1 MAMKEN
7 TTKSMTDK
15 TMRNMIKIDDDD
27 KHESDEQH
35 EDAQQHDVYNHDH
48 SDHFLN
54 LQSTVMNSGLD
65 YVSALVECGSFS
77 SWKSTSPNTGRLQTQ
92 DTVKP
97 SLTKHRCSWLV
108 GVRTTTTVTVT
119 EVFSPSPRPETSGMC
134 KAVNMSSHLH
144 RVVIWCGKVM
154 IQHSTYT
161 RNY

>member
-7 TTKSMTDK
+7 TTKSMADI

-48 SDHFLN
+48 SDHFHN
-54 LQSTVMNSGLD
+54 LQSTIMNSGLD

-108 GVRTTTTVTVT
+108 GVRTTTTVTVLRRSSPPLQDLKLAECARPLMDHHIST
-119 EVFSPSPRPETSGMC
+119 ELSYGAARS
-134 KAVNMSSHLH
+134 
-144 RVVIWCGKVM
+144 
-154 IQHSTYT
+154 
-161 RNY
+161 

>member
-108 GVRTTTTVTVT
+108 GVRTTTTVAVLRRCSHPLQDLKLAECARPLICHRIST
-119 EVFSPSPRPETSGMC
+119 ELSYGAARS
-134 KAVNMSSHLH
+134 
-144 RVVIWCGKVM
+144 
-154 IQHSTYT
+154 
-161 RNY
+161 